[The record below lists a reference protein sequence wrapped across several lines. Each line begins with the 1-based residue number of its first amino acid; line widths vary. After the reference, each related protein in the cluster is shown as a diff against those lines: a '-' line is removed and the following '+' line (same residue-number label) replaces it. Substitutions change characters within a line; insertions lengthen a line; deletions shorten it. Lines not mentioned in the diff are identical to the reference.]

1 MRARRITAA
10 AASTRTTRAR
20 RRTAPPAARGPE
32 CARTVAVHVIVVGA
46 GEVGSYI
53 AHRLSREGHDM
64 ALVDIDPERLREVEG
79 DLEVLT
85 VTGSGTHPSILEL
98 AGVGRSELL
107 VAVTSDDEVNLV
119 ASLIAKQRGV
129 ESSIVRIEAPELR
142 GKEAARLRTVF
153 GADLVIDPDQETAH
167 EILELCENAGA
178 AEVAVMAQGEAI
190 VIGARLSARAPLV
203 GRSLSEIA
211 AEYEPDWEF
220 LVGSI
225 TRGDQTVIPRADHR
239 LAADD
244 LVRVVCERRARNRVS
259 KLLGLSRGLPNR
271 VMLLGGGRTAEI
283 LARQLARRGVDVVM
297 VERDPARA
305 RQLAERL
312 DDALVLEGEITDADL
327 LEEADVSRF
336 DVVAALTGEDHANIL
351 ACLYAKAAGAG
362 ETIAVVHE
370 LALLSLL
377 GEAGV
382 DVVLS
387 PRTATANGVMRF
399 VRGDVAAVAT
409 FLEGEA
415 EVLELEVGRDSTA
428 DDTQVKDLG
437 LPKGVLIG
445 AIVRDG
451 KAHIAR
457 GRSRLRRRDHVVVFA
472 MPGSVDEV
480 SRLFG

>member
-1 MRARRITAA
+1 MTGPAGRNDAQTQIGRRASNKAERART
-10 AASTRTTRAR
+10 
-20 RRTAPPAARGPE
+20 G
-32 CARTVAVHVIVVGA
+32 AVHVIVVGA

-53 AHRLSREGHDM
+53 ADRLSREGHDV
-64 ALVDIDPERLREVEG
+64 AVVDTESERLREIEG
-79 DLEVLT
+79 DLDVLT
-85 VTGSGTHPSILEL
+85 VTGSGTHPSVLEL
-98 AGVGRSELL
+98 AGIGRAELL

-119 ASLIAKQRGV
+119 TSLIAKQRGV
-129 ESSIVRIEAPELR
+129 DSSIVRIEAPELR
-142 GKEAARLRTVF
+142 GKDAAKLRTVF

-167 EILELCENAGA
+167 EILELCEYTGA

-190 VIGARLSARAPLV
+190 VIGARLGAAAPLV
-203 GRSLSEIA
+203 GRLLSELG

-225 TRGDQTVIPRADHR
+225 TRDDQTIIPRGDHR

-259 KLLGLSRGLPNR
+259 RLLGLSRGLASR

-283 LARQLARRGVDVVM
+283 LARQLARRGVDVV
-297 VERDPARA
+297 VIERDPARA
-305 RQLAERL
+305 RELAEQL
-312 DDALVLEGEITDADL
+312 DDALVLQGEITDADL
-327 LEEADVSRF
+327 LEEADVRRF

-351 ACLYAKAAGAG
+351 ACLYAKSGGAG

-387 PRTATANGVMRF
+387 PRTATANGVLRF

-415 EVLELEVGRDSTA
+415 EVLELEVGRDCPA
-428 DDTQVKDLG
+428 DDTLVKDLG
-437 LPKGVLIG
+437 LPKDVLIG

-457 GRSRLRRRDHVVVFA
+457 GRSRLRRRDHVVAFA